1 MVKIE
6 FITGIDSFFSFVSE
20 IFSSISSSL
29 TTDLSLL
36 QNWPKTDD
44 SNTVKF
50 GSVSL

>member
-6 FITGIDSFFSFVSE
+6 FITGMDSFFSLVSE

-29 TTDLSLL
+29 AILSLL

>member
-20 IFSSISSSL
+20 ILSSTSSSL
-29 TTDLSLL
+29 NLSLL

-44 SNTVKF
+44 SKTVKF